1 MKEIHKKVLSEYYEA
16 LRDGLK
22 PFELRKDE
30 DGVEVGD
37 ILILEEWTGEDYTGY
52 SIKRKVTYVLRNTP
66 QFGLK
71 KGYCII
77 GLDHRSPDE
86 YKNQNEVTVDEM
98 IDILCRQDKNAI
110 VINRYEE
117 NIKVYP
123 GRENKPGGR
132 KVLMIC

>member
-1 MKEIHKKVLSEYYEA
+1 MKEIHKKVWSKYYEA
-16 LRDGLK
+16 LRDGVK

-30 DGVEVGD
+30 DNVEVGD
-37 ILILEEWTGEDYTGY
+37 ILILEEWDGDYTGY
-52 SIKRKVTYVLRNTP
+52 SIKRKVSYVLRDVP
-66 QFGLK
+66 HFGLK

-77 GLDHRSPDE
+77 ALDHRDPEE
-86 YKNQNEVTVDEM
+86 YQNQVEVT
-98 IDILCRQDKNAI
+98 IDNLIDRLCQYDKNAI
-110 VINRYEE
+110 VINRYDE